1 MGGFV
6 EVRTSKGSV
15 GSVSFETRQ
24 NPLNDETDYIMQKRI
39 LTTVTDSIVT
49 EERGLEEEGEESG
62 SATVVSDD
70 GSNTTIR
77 TLSVVYTK
85 DGNGCTWTKTTT
97 ESTITTN
104 ASGWYNVSIA

>member
-1 MGGFV
+1 MGGFI
-6 EVRTSKGSV
+6 EVVTSKGSA

-24 NPLNDETDYIMQKRI
+24 NPLLDETDYIMQKRV

-49 EERGLEEEGEESG
+49 EERGLEEEGEETG
-62 SATVVSDD
+62 SAAVVSDD
-70 GSNTTIR
+70 GSNTVIK

-85 DGNGCTWTKTTT
+85 DGNGCTWTKTSTA
-97 ESTITTN
+97 STITTT